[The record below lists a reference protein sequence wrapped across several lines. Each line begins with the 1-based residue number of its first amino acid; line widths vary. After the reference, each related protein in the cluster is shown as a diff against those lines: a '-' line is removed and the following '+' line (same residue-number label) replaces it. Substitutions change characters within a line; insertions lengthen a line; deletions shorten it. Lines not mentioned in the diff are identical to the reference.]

1 MINFFIAY
9 RPVFDLFLIHAG
21 LAYSQYIVLR
31 TGAFSVAVP
40 GLAAIGAYCAAILTV
55 RHGIHPFA
63 SVVVATAIGTLVS
76 LLLSLPLAR
85 LRGVYQAIASL
96 AFVQIVLSL
105 NLYAQDLTGGAMGF
119 TGIPKLVD
127 TVALLAGLVVVFYVI
142 ASIDATRLGRSFD
155 AIRQDEAVAASLGI
169 SVTGHQMVAF
179 AVSGAIAGLFGAL
192 EAFHGYALEPNQ
204 FGFGLLIT
212 ILTYVVFGGRR
223 SVVGPLVGTA
233 FLVALPEIARP
244 MQENRL
250 LVYGVLMIVV
260 IAFLPR
266 GVYDTLRDRL
276 RHRRLAANNAARAP
290 S

>member
-9 RPVFDLFLIHAG
+9 RLVFDLFLIHAG
-21 LAYSQYIVLR
+21 LAYSQYVVLR

-55 RHGIHPFA
+55 RHAVHPLVAVAA
-63 SVVVATAIGTLVS
+63 STVIGTVVS

-127 TVALLAGLVVVFYVI
+127 TAELVAGLVVVLYVI

-155 AIRQDEAVAASLGI
+155 AILQDEAVAASLGI
-169 SVTGHQMVAF
+169 SVTRHQMAAF

-223 SVVGPLVGTA
+223 SVAGPLVGTA
-233 FLVALPEIARP
+233 ILVALPELARP

-250 LVYGVLMIVV
+250 LVYGLLMMAV

-266 GVYDTLRDRL
+266 GVYDTLRDWL
-276 RHRRLAANNAARAP
+276 RHRRLAARDTARAR